1 MGLRGQGFEQI
12 VDLMT
17 MVNGLAESSTTAKN
31 CLASFYEVA
40 SANVMSILHNHKFWP
55 YQGVHQYVLSSTSA
69 SPNPPIP
76 EREPQDRSN
85 KISRFTYSRIRYEA
99 YRRDNLP
106 VTKEET
112 CSGIDCLTD

>member
-1 MGLRGQGFEQI
+1 
-12 VDLMT
+12 
-17 MVNGLAESSTTAKN
+17 MVNGLAESSTTAKK
-31 CLASFYEVA
+31 CLAGFYKVA

-55 YQGVHQYVLSSTSA
+55 YQGLHQYVLSSTSA

-85 KISRFTYSRIRYEA
+85 KISRFSCSRIRYKA

-106 VTKEET
+106 VTKE
-112 CSGIDCLTD
+112 